1 ISATHRDFD
10 GAVAER
16 AFRLDLFHR
25 LDDFHLVVP
34 PLRERP
40 EDILDLTGQFMTVTA
55 RRLGRRLESISAE
68 AKEALQSYAFPGN
81 VRELRNVVER
91 GVILEKTNELT
102 LRSIVLGR
110 GMPASEAQGEAFLRV
125 DAREDGELPSLREVE
140 RDYVARVLEHTGW
153 N

>member
-1 ISATHRDFD
+1 
-10 GAVAER
+10 
-16 AFRLDLFHR
+16 
-25 LDDFHLVVP
+25 HLVVP

-40 EDILDLTGQFMTVTA
+40 EDILDLTEQFMTVTA
-55 RRLGRRLESISAE
+55 RRLGRRIESISAE
-68 AKEALQSYAFPGN
+68 ATEAHQSYAFPGN

-91 GVILEKTNELT
+91 GGMLEKTNELT
-102 LRSIVLGR
+102 VRSLDLGR

-153 N
+153 NKTKAAKILGITFPTIQKKVQDYGLG